1 MCANHIIAGKFGKVY
16 RGQLREGDSNIEI
29 AIKITKCLLNFYYY
43 IYFVYIFALNLDS
56 LSETEFMEECNIAK
70 KFDHPNVLSLL
81 GISFTPEENKPLMVM
96 PYMHHGDVKSYLKSK
111 RRGLLEIKEFPQ
123 V

>member
-1 MCANHIIAGKFGKVY
+1 MFG
-16 RGQLREGDSNIEI
+16 
-29 AIKITKCLLNFYYY
+29 
-43 IYFVYIFALNLDS
+43 LDLS
-56 LSETEFMEECNIAK
+56 LSEIAEFMEECNVAK
-70 KFDHPNVLSLL
+70 NFDHPNVLSIL

-111 RRGLLEIKEFPQ
+111 RGSVVEIEEFPQ

>member
-1 MCANHIIAGKFGKVY
+1 
-16 RGQLREGDSNIEI
+16 
-29 AIKITKCLLNFYYY
+29 
-43 IYFVYIFALNLDS
+43 
-56 LSETEFMEECNIAK
+56 MEECNIAK

-111 RRGLLEIKEFPQ
+111 RGGVAKIEELSQVWWLTCIGDVNGGLIGFGCFLCHSIQYF
-123 V
+123 

>member
-1 MCANHIIAGKFGKVY
+1 MCTCCV
-16 RGQLREGDSNIEI
+16 
-29 AIKITKCLLNFYYY
+29 IT
-43 IYFVYIFALNLDS
+43 D
-56 LSETEFMEECNIAK
+56 LSSSKAKEFMEECNIAK

-111 RRGLLEIKEFPQ
+111 RGGVVKIEEFPQ
-123 V
+123 VD

>member
-1 MCANHIIAGKFGKVY
+1 
-16 RGQLREGDSNIEI
+16 
-29 AIKITKCLLNFYYY
+29 
-43 IYFVYIFALNLDS
+43 
-56 LSETEFMEECNIAK
+56 MEECNIAK

-111 RRGLLEIKEFPQ
+111 RGGVVEIEEFPQ
-123 V
+123 VQYSNVNSKHNSICDLFGCFVWNNT

>member
-1 MCANHIIAGKFGKVY
+1 M
-16 RGQLREGDSNIEI
+16 
-29 AIKITKCLLNFYYY
+29 
-43 IYFVYIFALNLDS
+43 S
-56 LSETEFMEECNIAK
+56 LSEAAELMEECNIAK

-111 RRGLLEIKEFPQ
+111 RGGLIEIKEFPQ
-123 V
+123 VHLNYIAWPVWLFVSCN